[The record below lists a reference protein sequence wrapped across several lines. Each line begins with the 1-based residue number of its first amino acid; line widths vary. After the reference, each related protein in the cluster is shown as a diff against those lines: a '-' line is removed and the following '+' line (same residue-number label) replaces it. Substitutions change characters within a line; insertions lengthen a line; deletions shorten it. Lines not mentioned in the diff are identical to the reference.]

1 MSTDNVRV
9 IRIETTDFGVLV
21 RLFKELLDRGLKFKN
36 RDIDLKFEKNQEIIP
51 ITSEGLISTRF
62 RIDDN
67 HILLTEA
74 WFYKNIPSIKVV
86 MFLDKLRVKYNT
98 QNPKQPDLDTCSKF
112 SKIQQNA
119 KEIVDL
125 IEKITVGKLCDERY
139 NSEFVDI
146 RTIDNSRLAD
156 QIFERTISIV
166 KIPEYKEYIDTLY
179 DVDLEEQY
187 KLYDFLR
194 NNIENEVSYRFKD
207 FTLFCR
213 NDILEIRFL
222 GMPIAMMNFRR
233 NSLESYFRYFRHRGM
248 SFFANYLKRASQF
261 DAFEKYVHAKSLKS
275 QIM

>member
-36 RDIDLKFEKNQEIIP
+36 RDIDLKFEKDQEIIP
-51 ITSEGLISTRF
+51 ITSEGLVSTRF
-62 RIDDN
+62 RMDDN

-74 WFYKNIPSIKVV
+74 WFYKNIPSIKIV
-86 MFLDKLRVKYNT
+86 MFLDKLRVRYNT

-125 IEKITVGKLCDERY
+125 IEKITVGKLCDERF
-139 NSEFVDI
+139 NSEFVNI

-222 GMPIAMMNFRR
+222 GMLIAMMNFRR
-233 NSLESYFRYFRHRGM
+233 NSLENYFRYFRHRGM

-261 DAFEKYVHAKSLKS
+261 DAFEKYIHAKSLKS